1 MTNSSYANFD
11 FDLAMKVLH
20 LLKGGYPA
28 RLKAVYILCAPL
40 WFRTSMAVLS
50 TFLRDKIR
58 DRVELVKSHEELH
71 SRLPKDILPQD
82 IGGLSKDSHAEWLK
96 QCVSSSR

>member
-1 MTNSSYANFD
+1 MRFLTNIFHDISSSLDVQRNGLALVYDMTNSSYANFD

-58 DRVELVKSHEELH
+58 DRVSLFAYLFYCFV
-71 SRLPKDILPQD
+71 
-82 IGGLSKDSHAEWLK
+82 
-96 QCVSSSR
+96 

>member
-1 MTNSSYANFD
+1 MYDMTNSSYANFD

-58 DRVELVKSHEELH
+58 DRVSAILFMISHMSGDLFALLMKKELSHT
-71 SRLPKDILPQD
+71 
-82 IGGLSKDSHAEWLK
+82 
-96 QCVSSSR
+96 V